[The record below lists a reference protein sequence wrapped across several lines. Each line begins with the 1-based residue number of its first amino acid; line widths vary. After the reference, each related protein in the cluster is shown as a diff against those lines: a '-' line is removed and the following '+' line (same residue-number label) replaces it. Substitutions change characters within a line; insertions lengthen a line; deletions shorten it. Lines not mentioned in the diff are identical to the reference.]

1 MAQWL
6 RALPQKTC
14 ELEFGFHINT
24 GYGHMCTCELTI
36 LAEKEKEEMCLR
48 LVGCQPS
55 FRLSNRIS

>member
-6 RALPQKTC
+6 RVLPQKTW

-36 LAEKEKEEMCLR
+36 PAEKEKKKKCAWGL
-48 LVGCQPS
+48 LNASLASG
-55 FRLSNRIS
+55 